1 MVAGALVG
9 LLVPWP
15 LKIIVDNAIGHQP
28 LKGFLS
34 VVFGSVQGRTMALL
48 GFAVAAGLFLTVLQN
63 ALSVLDNYVNT
74 KLNLSIVLDFRT
86 DLFAHAQ
93 RLSLS
98 YHDQHRAGMII
109 YVINSQGNAVA
120 RLIMTVPTLGQSVLT
135 LLGMLW
141 IALKMDWQLA
151 LLSLT
156 VVPFIYYSIGYY
168 ATHIQSRLMDVRK
181 MEHES
186 LSMIHEGIGMLKV
199 ILAFGRERYELD
211 RYRQQGAEM
220 VDARVHLTL
229 RQTLFSLV
237 VNSATATG
245 TALVLGVGA
254 YHAIHGAVSV
264 GQLLVILSYI
274 LSVYKPLETISSTIG
289 DLQEILVSVQ
299 CAFEV
304 LDVPVEIRDLPG
316 ARPVEHVQG
325 AIRFEN
331 VNFSYQGRHD
341 TLCDINFALE
351 PGQVAAIVGPTG
363 AGKTTLVSL
372 LPRFY
377 KPDSGRI
384 LIDERDIGEFT
395 LDSLRGHISSVLQE
409 PVLFSGT
416 IEDNIRYGRLAAT
429 RDEVMEAAQNAN
441 AHDFVMRLPEQYQTV
456 LGDRGAKL
464 STGERQRI
472 AVARAFLKNAPI
484 LILDEPTSSIDSKT
498 ESVILDSLDRLMAG
512 RTTFIIA
519 HRLSTIRYSDV
530 ILVVHQ
536 GRIREQGTHEELLC
550 ARGMYHELYQM
561 QTSHR
566 ASRRVVNQ
574 TAATE
579 LA

>member
-1 MVAGALVG
+1 MKYLPRVLLYLRPHWKLATSSVSLMVAGALVG

-15 LKIIVDNAIGHQP
+15 LKILVDNAIGHQP
-28 LKGFLS
+28 LKGFLA
-34 VVFGSVQGRTMALL
+34 VVFGSAGGRTMALL
-48 GFAVAAGLFLTVLQN
+48 GFAVAAGLLLTVLQN

-74 KLNLSIVLDFRT
+74 GLNLNIVLDFRT
-86 DLFAHAQ
+86 DLFAHAK

-120 RLIMTVPTLGQSVLT
+120 RLIMTAPTLGQSVLT

-141 IALKMDWQLA
+141 IALRMDWQLA
-151 LLSLT
+151 LLALT

-168 ATHIQSRLMDVRK
+168 ATHIQSRLMEVRK

-211 RYRQQGAEM
+211 RYRRQGEEM
-220 VDARVHLTL
+220 VDARVHLTV

-254 YHAIHGAVSV
+254 YHAIHGTVSV

-274 LSVYKPLETISSTIG
+274 SSVYKPLETISSTIG
-289 DLQEILVSVQ
+289 DLQEILVAVR

-316 ARPVEHVQG
+316 ARHVEQVQG

-331 VNFSYQGRHD
+331 VNFSYQGRRD

-351 PGQVAAIVGPTG
+351 PGQVVAIVGPTG

-372 LPRFY
+372 LPRLY
-377 KPDSGRI
+377 APDSGRI
-384 LIDERDIGEFT
+384 LIDETEIGEFT
-395 LDSLRGHISSVLQE
+395 LESLRSHISSVLQE
-409 PVLFSGT
+409 PLLFS
-416 IEDNIRYGRLAAT
+416 
-429 RDEVMEAAQNAN
+429 
-441 AHDFVMRLPEQYQTV
+441 
-456 LGDRGAKL
+456 
-464 STGERQRI
+464 
-472 AVARAFLKNAPI
+472 
-484 LILDEPTSSIDSKT
+484 
-498 ESVILDSLDRLMAG
+498 
-512 RTTFIIA
+512 
-519 HRLSTIRYSDV
+519 
-530 ILVVHQ
+530 
-536 GRIREQGTHEELLC
+536 
-550 ARGMYHELYQM
+550 
-561 QTSHR
+561 
-566 ASRRVVNQ
+566 
-574 TAATE
+574 
-579 LA
+579 